1 MPPPQSSDPYD
12 DDDFFDD
19 PSTLAAI
26 AQVEERAIAASQAPK
41 PSSSRYHH
49 TVARPSARPKPPP
62 PAAARKEPAP
72 LNTNPRVSGCGF
84 GWEPGGKHA
93 TRLAQGLP
101 INGMARFNT
110 DEDQPMDVIVD
121 DKGRYGFGAV
131 DDEPIYDQRK
141 RPEIRQMVEAV
152 AAKSEAPRRAPSQ
165 LPGSQARRAAIASAL
180 PPREPLKRTTSSGDA
195 AGPSTARFP
204 PRAFSRA
211 TSTPHIGRGTSAGP
225 SRPVSVL
232 PPIGSQG
239 SQQPSS
245 QGAASR
251 RAVFELEDERRRR
264 EAIEAEVRTLRAQLA
279 ALERVPSP
287 NPFGGEQESE
297 YDRIARL
304 QQELYTA
311 QGQAATAKRNQAA
324 VSAQAECG

>member
-49 TVARPSARPKPPP
+49 TIAKPSARPKPPP
-62 PAAARKEPAP
+62 PAARKAP
-72 LNTNPRVSGCGF
+72 PPINTNPRVSGCGF

-93 TRLAQGLP
+93 TRLEQGLP
-101 INGMARFNT
+101 ISGMARFNT
-110 DEDQPMDVIVD
+110 DEDQPMDVILD
-121 DKGRYGFGAV
+121 DKGRYGFGSAE
-131 DDEPIYDQRK
+131 DEPIYDQRK

-152 AAKSEAPRRAPSQ
+152 ALKTEAPRRAPSQ

-195 AGPSTARFP
+195 AGPPAARFP

-211 TSTPHIGRGTSAGP
+211 TSTPQIGRGTSAGP

-239 SQQPSS
+239 SQPSS

-279 ALERVPSP
+279 ALERSASP
-287 NPFGGEQESE
+287 NPFQNELQEGE

-324 VSAQAECG
+324 VSALVECG